1 MHDEHA
7 ENAELPQDPEDLVT
21 LTPEMF
27 EEEDQDEVQT
37 VIEPAP
43 FLTESAFDGNDEG
56 AAAEESETVAD
67 QGAEAADEAVGISY
81 NEGANPVISA
91 IGEDERAAAIIAM
104 AKEEGIYIH
113 KDKVLLGELKKLRE
127 GEEIPKELFG
137 IIATILSFSYLLQG
151 KTPESWTRPDG
162 TVSVNT
168 TI

>member
-1 MHDEHA
+1 MQDERS
-7 ENAELPQDPEDLVT
+7 EDEFPTDDDQLVS
-21 LTPEMF
+21 LTADMF
-27 EEEDQDEVQT
+27 EDDDQDEAGT

-43 FLTESAFDGNDEG
+43 FITED
-56 AAAEESETVAD
+56 AAAHIDDPGTADAESEDSAGEAPAD
-67 QGAEAADEAVGISY
+67 AAVSISY
-81 NEGANPVISA
+81 NEGENPVISA

-113 KDKVLLGELKKLRE
+113 KDKVLLNELKKLKE
-127 GEEIPKELFG
+127 GEEIPKELFS